1 MLIVTQLLCVYCK
14 MMPGYRWLT
23 VDTIND
29 INDSLILNNNPSYC
43 HSALWQSWENMVWSG
58 QLWNSEGW
66 CLKCIFCHK
75 TPQYRNK
82 QVWSLKL
89 LAIFFVFIC
98 FYQEDTRELIELES
112 ESNIVLQKKENLYF
126 HLHITTFHN
135 LHWWTGGGK
144 RRQEDVASL
153 EYLS

>member
-1 MLIVTQLLCVYCK
+1 

-66 CLKCIFCHK
+66 CLKCIFLSQDPSILEQ
-75 TPQYRNK
+75 TG
-82 QVWSLKL
+82 LKSE
-89 LAIFFVFIC
+89 IVSNFSC

-144 RRQEDVASL
+144 RRQEDVASF
-153 EYLS
+153 LS